1 MYGVQ
6 ARLIVAF
13 TLLGALVA
21 AAVAGIGGREYRAHA
36 YVIRVPPAYSGKA
49 GLALARSHAPR
60 GSVQLTGRGDF
71 AITVRA
77 PSEGEAAALATGYA
91 KAIKRSLRR
100 EPGLATRGRGARRAA
115 RELGPLGWALLGG
128 FAGLWLGVAAEIVRS
143 GSGRAPRRA
152 GAPCAPATPA
162 TPG

>member
-1 MYGVQ
+1 M
-6 ARLIVAF
+6 
-13 TLLGALVA
+13 
-21 AAVAGIGGREYRAHA
+21 
-36 YVIRVPPAYSGKA
+36 IRVPPAYSGKA
-49 GLALARSHAPR
+49 GLALARSQAPR

-77 PSEGEAAALATGYA
+77 PSEGEAMALATGYA

-143 GSGRAPRRA
+143 GSASSTSSRFSLHVLRATRA
-152 GAPCAPATPA
+152 TRG
-162 TPG
+162 